1 MSFSPGD
8 QFQNADGQRTYVSTA
23 LRLRNVATTR
33 CQVVT
38 AEIADAHL
46 M

>member
-1 MSFSPGD
+1 MSSRPDD
-8 QFQNADGQRTYVSTA
+8 QFQNADGQRTYVSTDF
-23 LRLRNVATTR
+23 RLRNVATAR

-38 AEIADAHL
+38 AEIAMRHL